1 MKNCFSR
8 IGAKKWNSIPDS
20 DCALPKYKFKNTLQ
34 SRLLISQQED
44 TYVDVLSKYQIFSL
58 ISFIPCFINLF

>member
-44 TYVDVLSKYQIFSL
+44 TYVGM
-58 ISFIPCFINLF
+58 